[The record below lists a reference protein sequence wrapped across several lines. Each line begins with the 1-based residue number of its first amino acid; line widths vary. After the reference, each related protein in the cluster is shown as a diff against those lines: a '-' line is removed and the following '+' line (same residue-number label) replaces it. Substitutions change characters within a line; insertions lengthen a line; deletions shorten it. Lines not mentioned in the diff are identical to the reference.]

1 MRKTTHWALLFPLIV
16 VACSSNTT
24 SAAKPISDAA
34 LGVTTSTQSTGAGQ
48 VVNLSMSEWA
58 IDGPKSIKAGST
70 TFNVTNKGTLK
81 HELVLAR
88 GDSYKALPQEANGH
102 ILEDSIAESDKPGEA
117 GEVLVGETKSVTLD
131 LKPGKYV
138 LFCNLVVG
146 SLGHA
151 AKGQILEVT
160 VG

>member
-16 VACSSNTT
+16 VACSSNSSTAAKTTPT
-24 SAAKPISDAA
+24 SAA
-34 LGVTTSTQSTGAGQ
+34 VTTTSSASGVASQELN
-48 VVNLSMSEWA
+48 VSMTEWTL
-58 IDGPKSIKAGST
+58 DGPKTVKAGDI

-81 HELVLAR
+81 HEFVIAK
-88 GDSYKALPQEANGH
+88 GDSYAALPQEKNGH
-102 ILEDSIAESDKPGEA
+102 ILEDSIAQSDKPGEV
-117 GEVLVGETKSVTLD
+117 GEVPVGETKSATIN

-146 SLGHA
+146 TLSHA
-151 AKGQILEVT
+151 AKGQILELT